1 MWICDRS
8 AGEGN
13 IIGIQTYTPPQK
25 KNDIYSILVN
35 YTLVVASEITR
46 SEALCLVSTLQ

>member
-1 MWICDRS
+1 MVLCDRS

-13 IIGIQTYTPPQK
+13 IIGTQTYTPQK
-25 KNDIYSILVN
+25 KIDIYSILVN
-35 YTLVVASEITR
+35 YTLDVASEITC